1 MLSSIAAH
9 VAIIVFVSVNIV
21 VAITDLKSM
30 KIGNGLILVLLVSYL
45 VCAPLAGLSFDA
57 MATSGLMAL
66 CTLVVASIL
75 FGFGWIGGGDA
86 KLVAVTSLWMGSYA
100 THEYLVTAAIIGLG
114 LTCAVMIARS
124 YRTVLAPHWPL
135 SAKILMKGEGV
146 PYGVAL
152 AASALMTI
160 SNTFWVP

>member
-9 VAIIVFVSVNIV
+9 AAIIVFVSVNIA
-21 VAITDLKSM
+21 VAITDLKCM
-30 KIGNGLILVLLVSYL
+30 KIGNGFILVLLVSYL
-45 VCAPLAGLSFDA
+45 ICAPLAGLSFDA
-57 MATSGLMAL
+57 MATSGLIAL

-86 KLVAVTSLWMGSYA
+86 KLVAVTSLWMGNYA
-100 THEYLVTAAIIGLG
+100 THEYLATAALIGLG
-114 LTCAVMIARS
+114 LTILVMIARN
-124 YRTVLAPHWPL
+124 YQAVLAPRWPL

-152 AASALMTI
+152 ALSALMTV
-160 SNTFWVP
+160 SNTFWVS